1 MRRTQARRAFTLIEL
16 LVVIAIIAV
25 LIALLLPAVQQARE
39 AARRTQCRNHLKQ
52 IGLALHN
59 YHDTYRTLPP
69 GVVHKL
75 GNQNSAALGS
85 YGWGFFILP
94 YLDQGN
100 LFTNLQT
107 AGADLDQA
115 LRNTTDPNRKLVF
128 EKIAVYRCPSDTAP
142 DLNTRREWDSPYSA
156 FFGNQPVHLSTSNY
170 VGVSGSRWSTPEQ
183 WIVNQTDPW
192 GTFWGDS
199 KVGMADFTDGASNT
213 FVVGERDWELGWA
226 ANWIGQRNYT
236 GTGIWGTRQNLSIL
250 DVKIN
255 DPLLQP
261 NGNPAVSRGFSSQHV
276 GGAHFLFADGR
287 VKFVSENVD
296 FNNVNPNI
304 PTPASTL
311 GIFQRLGRRND
322 GLVAGDSY

>member
-1 MRRTQARRAFTLIEL
+1 MRRPETRRAFTLIEL

-59 YHDTYRTLPP
+59 YHDTYNTLPP

-75 GNQNSAALGS
+75 GNQNVAALGS

-94 YLDQGN
+94 YLEQAN
-100 LFTNLQT
+100 LFTSLQAVGT
-107 AGADLDQA
+107 DLDA
-115 LRNTTDPNRKLVF
+115 VLRNATDPNRRLVF
-128 EKIAVYRCPSDTAP
+128 EKIAVYRCPSDTGP
-142 DLNTRREWDSPYSA
+142 DLNSLREWDAPYRN
-156 FFGNQPVHLSTSNY
+156 FFNNQPVHLSTSNY

-183 WIVNQTDPW
+183 WIVDRVDPW

-199 KVGMADFTDGASNT
+199 KVRLADFTDGASNT
-213 FVVGERDWELGWA
+213 FIVGERDWELGWA

-255 DPLLQP
+255 DPVLQP

-287 VKFVSENVD
+287 VKFISENID

-304 PTPASTL
+304 PRPADTL
-311 GIFQRLGRRND
+311 GTFQRMGRRND
-322 GLVAGDSY
+322 GLVTRDE